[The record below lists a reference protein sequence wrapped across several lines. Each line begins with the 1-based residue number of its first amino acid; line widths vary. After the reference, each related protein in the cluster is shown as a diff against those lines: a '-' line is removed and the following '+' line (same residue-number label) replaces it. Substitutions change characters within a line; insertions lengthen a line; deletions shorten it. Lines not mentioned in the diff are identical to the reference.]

1 MEYITREEFE
11 SLPIDYR
18 MTLKN
23 AIETHKAYWGEDLT
37 EQYENLGYDVDKDY
51 MILASGDNGTM
62 LKPVK
67 IKD

>member
-23 AIETHKAYWGEDLT
+23 AIETHKEYWGEDLT

>member
-23 AIETHKAYWGEDLT
+23 AIKTHKEYWGEDLT
-37 EQYENLGYDVDKDY
+37 EQYENLGYDVNKDY